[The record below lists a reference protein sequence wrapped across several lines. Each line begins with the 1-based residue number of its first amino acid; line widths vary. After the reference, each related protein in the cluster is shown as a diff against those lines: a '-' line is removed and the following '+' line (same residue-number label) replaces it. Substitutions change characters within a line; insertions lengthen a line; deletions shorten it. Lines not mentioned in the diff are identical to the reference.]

1 MPLISVVIPVY
12 RAEGCVAELCRRL
25 KLSLGT
31 ITEDFEIIL
40 VEDRSPD
47 SSWQMIQNEAERD
60 PRIRGLRLA
69 RNFGQHRAITAGL
82 DIADGDWVVVMD
94 CDLQDPPEEIPRLY
108 AKALEGYQIV
118 MANFEERK
126 ESKTR
131 QLVSKLFWFILSKL
145 AGFDFDFKNGNF
157 RIMSR
162 LVVQSFRQYR
172 EQLRLLGGITN
183 MMGFTT
189 CSISVSRQE
198 RHAGETSYTLR
209 KLIAAALEIC
219 MAYSDKPL
227 RLAVG
232 VGLAISLGSLLLGI
246 WFIILEVTGVV
257 LVPGW
262 ASVIVSIYLV
272 SGLIMASIGLLG
284 YYIGRIFDEVKKRPL
299 YLVEQRTAS
308 SLVDTQRQ
316 DGQKKYTGR
325 VFWITG
331 LSASGKT
338 TLGLEL
344 TKRLKTFDSKV
355 VFLDGDELRE
365 VFGTTAMK
373 TENHGRDGRM
383 ALAMQYAHLCK
394 VISEQGFTVVI
405 ATISLFRE
413 VHSWNR
419 KNLPGYFEVYL
430 KVPLVELR
438 RRDPKGIYRR
448 YDTGEIQS
456 VAGLDLPVDEPESAD
471 WTAEFS
477 PERTVDELAS
487 HLIKIIQK
495 QQKTNEN

>member
-1 MPLISVVIPVY
+1 MPLISVVVPVY

-25 KLSLGT
+25 KISLST

-47 SSWQMIQNEAERD
+47 SSWQRIQKEAELD
-60 PRIRGLRLA
+60 QRIRGIRLS

-82 DIADGDWVVVMD
+82 DSADGDWVVVMD
-94 CDLQDPPEEIPRLY
+94 CDLQDPPEEIPKLY

-126 ESKTR
+126 ESKAR
-131 QLVSKLFWFILSKL
+131 QFVSKVFWFILSKL

-162 LVVQSFRQYR
+162 MVVQNFRQYR

-189 CSISVSRQE
+189 CSVRVSRQE
-198 RHAGETSYTLR
+198 RHAGETSYTIR

-232 VGLAISLGSLLLGI
+232 IGLAISAASLLLGI
-246 WFIILEVTGVV
+246 WFIILEVAGIV

-262 ASVIVSIYLV
+262 ASIIVSIYLV
-272 SGLIMASIGLLG
+272 AGLLMASIGLLG
-284 YYIGRIFDEVKKRPL
+284 YYVGRIFDEVKKRPL
-299 YLVEQRTAS
+299 YLVEEHTAIGTDS
-308 SLVDTQRQ
+308 GLRPDQC
-316 DGQKKYTGR
+316 KNNAGR

-338 TLGLEL
+338 TLGVEL
-344 TKRLKTFDSKV
+344 TKRLQIADGKV

-365 VFGTTAMK
+365 VFGATAMK
-373 TENHGRDGRM
+373 SENHGREGRL
-383 ALAMQYAHLCK
+383 ALAMQYAHLCR
-394 VISEQGFTVVI
+394 VLSEQGFTVVI

-419 KNLPGYFEVYL
+419 KNLPGYFEIYL
-430 KVPLVELR
+430 KVPIEELR

-448 YDTGEIQS
+448 YDAGEIQS

-471 WTAEFS
+471 WTAEFT
-477 PERTVDELAS
+477 PGRTVEEIALD
-487 HLIKIIQK
+487 LIKKIKNIMQ
-495 QQKTNEN
+495 